1 MGATG
6 DILLYAKEDHISGA
20 VTTLRT
26 YGQQGV
32 TPYHK
37 KEDDMIRL
45 GDLGWQLAWFDQLV
59 RVVLGI
65 GLVLGAGL
73 GGWPNWAT
81 ILAASIAGILIFE
94 AAIQYCPLA
103 RLWPW
108 NR

>member
-1 MGATG
+1 VNPG
-6 DILLYAKEDHISGA
+6 K
-20 VTTLRT
+20 
-26 YGQQGV
+26 QGV

-37 KEDDMIRL
+37 KEDGMNRL

-73 GGWPNWAT
+73 GGWPTWAT
-81 ILAASIAGILIFE
+81 VLAAAIGGILIFE

-103 RLWPW
+103 RIWPW